1 MTRPATGNFRETQ
14 RLVLVES
21 NTTGTGRLFC
31 AAARR
36 LGLRPVV
43 FARDGARYPYLAQDR
58 VDTRMADT
66 SSVADVLAECDRL
79 DGPVAGV
86 VSSSEY
92 FVGVA
97 ARAARALG
105 LPHPDPDAVLACR
118 DKHAQRV
125 RLRDSGI
132 RGPRF
137 GRATDPGG
145 AVDLAAA
152 LGYPVVVKPPAGSGS
167 IGVRWCAD
175 AAAVTDATRYL
186 LRTNPARL
194 SIPAPDAVLVEE
206 YLCGPE
212 FSVETFDE
220 QVVGVVRKR
229 LGPHPHFVEVGH
241 DFPAPVSAAG
251 YDDLSATALAA
262 LRALGLGWGA
272 AHVELRL
279 TGTGAAVV
287 EVNPRLAGG
296 MIPRMLQE
304 ALGIDLIERQVARA
318 AGCHQERRRAGGRSA
333 SIRFLVAGTAGTL
346 RGVDGIER
354 AREVAG
360 VVEAAALR
368 PAGSEVVLTRSF
380 QDRVGY
386 VIAVAGAPAAAMA
399 AADTGLAR
407 LRARIDSRTRTS
419 EGART

>member
-1 MTRPATGNFRETQ
+1 MTPNPHEPGPDSL
-14 RLVLVES
+14 LVLVES

-43 FARDGARYPYLAQDR
+43 FARDAARYPYLAQDR
-58 VDTRMADT
+58 VDTRVVDT
-66 SSVADVLAECDRL
+66 GSVADVLAECARL
-79 DGPVAGV
+79 GGPVVGV
-86 VSSSEY
+86 ASSSEY
-92 FVGVA
+92 SVGVA
-97 ARAARALG
+97 GQAARALG

-118 DKHAQRV
+118 DKYAQRV
-125 RLRDSGI
+125 RLRDGGI

-137 GRATDPGG
+137 GLATTAGQ
-145 AVDLAAA
+145 AVGVAGEF
-152 LGYPVVVKPPAGSGS
+152 GYPVVVKPPAGSGS

-186 LRTNPARL
+186 LSTDPVRL
-194 SIPAPDAVLVEE
+194 SIPAPEAVLVEE
-206 YLCGPE
+206 YLSGAE

-229 LGPHPHFVEVGH
+229 LGPHPHFVETGH
-241 DFPAPVSAAG
+241 DFPARMPAAEH
-251 YDDLSATALAA
+251 DDLATTAVAA

-279 TGTGAAVV
+279 TDAGAALI

-304 ALGIDLIERQVARA
+304 ALGVDLIERQVARA
-318 AGCHQERRRAGGRSA
+318 AGRDEGPLPSGESAA
-333 SIRFLVAGTAGTL
+333 SIRFLVAGAGGTL
-346 RGVDGIER
+346 RGVDGIDR
-354 AREVAG
+354 ALRVPG
-360 VVEAAALR
+360 VVEVGQTR
-368 PAGSEVVLTRSF
+368 PAGFEVVLTQSF
-380 QDRVGY
+380 QDRVAY
-386 VIAVAGAPAAAMA
+386 VIAVAGELAAAML
-399 AADTGLAR
+399 AADTGLAE
-407 LRARIDSRTRTS
+407 LRARIDSGTRTS